1 YVFLTEEIED
11 RPATDAIADA
21 LQNPSDI
28 LSELDAV
35 RKHLL
40 RAVLALVVTV
50 GISFYFTQDLIAF
63 LALPVGGLE
72 SLQAI
77 EVTESLGV
85 FMKVAL
91 VAGIALASPYIAF
104 EIWLFAAPGLMP
116 RSRQVSLLAIPLVMV
131 FFVGGMAFAF
141 FNMLPTALPFLLN
154 FLGVA
159 TKLRPGSYF
168 NFVTSLM
175 FWIGIAFEF
184 PLVILALSLVGIVKY
199 QMLIK
204 QWRIAVI
211 LIAILSAFI
220 TPTVDPV
227 NMALVMGPMIALY
240 FLSIFF
246 SYLVYLANRK
256 KDVVV

>member
-1 YVFLTEEIED
+1 
-11 RPATDAIADA
+11 
-21 LQNPSDI
+21 
-28 LSELDAV
+28 
-35 RKHLL
+35 
-40 RAVLALVVTV
+40 
-50 GISFYFTQDLIAF
+50 
-63 LALPVGGLE
+63 
-72 SLQAI
+72 
-77 EVTESLGV
+77 
-85 FMKVAL
+85 
-91 VAGIALASPYIAF
+91 
-104 EIWLFAAPGLMP
+104 MP

-211 LIAILSAFI
+211 LIAILSAVI

-246 SYLVYLANRK
+246 SYLVHLANRK
-256 KDVVV
+256 KDAAA